1 MRKIIKRTIWT
12 GIILILALIIAG
24 GIAVWVVFTPEK
36 LTPLARSQAS
46 KYLTCETQIGEVE
59 LTFFSTFPRFGIKV
73 NRFALINH
81 PQTVP
86 ADTLVYAEN
95 FVGIVDA
102 LSWWTHNELILTEL
116 QFYDGAVNAR
126 IDSLGKTNFDVM
138 KADTTATTQSTDSSF
153 RFIKLENV
161 KLDRVNV
168 AYNDRALKLE
178 TDIRQLTAQFS
189 GKLLADTID
198 ADVVVSKG
206 NVSLA
211 YEGEHYM
218 RNASVKAK
226 TSLRFIVPK
235 MRLEFAPS
243 EATVNNMNATFSGSI
258 ENQPTQVLFDM
269 SYQGKLLPL
278 PEILAF
284 VPSGYQSYLKGV
296 DANGLITS
304 EGKIKGAYS
313 DSLMPLMDLH
323 IVLQDGTLKYE
334 GFPVPLSQ
342 MNGEIDFYSDMTNDE
357 NSVVN
362 IRSFSAK
369 TSKSSFQTSGKI
381 THFLTDLHCDLNSEG
396 DFELAEFARMIPVSM
411 KTSLKGRVT
420 GKVASQFSMSQ
431 LEKMQLDKTNFSG
444 SVKLTGFDAVYDTIH
459 LQTDDTSIDFALP
472 NPDGSI
478 RGHGFVNALVNAK
491 NLWINTPKSI
501 AAFARNGRLTLEASD
516 IRDTL
521 RIPSA
526 TCTFKLDSLA
536 ARMDTMQFAVQK
548 PVGQFDLKPRKG
560 SSTEP
565 EVNMNFTSGRL
576 LASAGMMNGRM
587 TDARLKAYYLSDK
600 VQPKMKLEY
609 LGNNLHMGM
618 GADSARFAQIDLN
631 ADLLNDQAKKDIF
644 QQWRGTGFVK
654 VDQGFVAMSALKY
667 PLEIPSIQMDFTPE
681 AFNIKESRLK
691 IDQSDFSL
699 SGKLNNVLSYFRND
713 SLLRGNFN
721 FVSSKTD
728 LVQLMQLTS
737 GIGETK
743 PANTQP
749 AAVVDTPTGPYM
761 VPKGMDVQLNVDV
774 ASANYGTGMARDI
787 KGQLR
792 VKDGLLILD
801 DMRFVTP
808 AAKMKLTT
816 MYRTPRKNHLFMGID
831 FHMTDVE
838 IAELLKM
845 IPDVDS
851 IMPMLRSFSGKGEF
865 HMAAETYL
873 DSLYN
878 LKPSTIRGAASIR
891 GTDLVLMDGETFS
904 EIAKTLK
911 FSKKTFNKVDSL
923 AAEFTIFK
931 KEIDIYP
938 FLIVMDKYKGV
949 VAGRHNMDMSF
960 DYHIS
965 VVDSPLPIKLGIDIT
980 GTLDDLKYRLAKCRY
995 AEMYR
1000 PAARGEVQN
1009 KQLELRRLIR
1019 DALTKNITE
1028 TPPQ

>member
-1 MRKIIKRTIWT
+1 
-12 GIILILALIIAG
+12 
-24 GIAVWVVFTPEK
+24 
-36 LTPLARSQAS
+36 
-46 KYLTCETQIGEVE
+46 
-59 LTFFSTFPRFGIKV
+59 
-73 NRFALINH
+73 
-81 PQTVP
+81 
-86 ADTLVYAEN
+86 
-95 FVGIVDA
+95 
-102 LSWWTHNELILTEL
+102 
-116 QFYDGAVNAR
+116 
-126 IDSLGKTNFDVM
+126 
-138 KADTTATTQSTDSSF
+138 
-153 RFIKLENV
+153 
-161 KLDRVNV
+161 
-168 AYNDRALKLE
+168 
-178 TDIRQLTAQFS
+178 
-189 GKLLADTID
+189 
-198 ADVVVSKG
+198 
-206 NVSLA
+206 
-211 YEGEHYM
+211 
-218 RNASVKAK
+218 
-226 TSLRFIVPK
+226 
-235 MRLEFAPS
+235 
-243 EATVNNMNATFSGSI
+243 
-258 ENQPTQVLFDM
+258 
-269 SYQGKLLPL
+269 
-278 PEILAF
+278 
-284 VPSGYQSYLKGV
+284 
-296 DANGLITS
+296 
-304 EGKIKGAYS
+304 
-313 DSLMPLMDLH
+313 
-323 IVLQDGTLKYE
+323 
-334 GFPVPLSQ
+334 
-342 MNGEIDFYSDMTNDE
+342 
-357 NSVVN
+357 
-362 IRSFSAK
+362 
-369 TSKSSFQTSGKI
+369 
-381 THFLTDLHCDLNSEG
+381 
-396 DFELAEFARMIPVSM
+396 
-411 KTSLKGRVT
+411 
-420 GKVASQFSMSQ
+420 MSQ

-459 LQTDDTSIDFALP
+459 LQTDDSSIDFALP
-472 NPDGSI
+472 NPDGAF

-491 NLWINTPKSI
+491 NLRINTPKSI
-501 AAFARNGRLTLEASD
+501 AAFARNGRISLEASD
-516 IRDTL
+516 VRDTL

-526 TCTFKLDSLA
+526 TCTFKLDSLS

-548 PVGQFDLKPRKG
+548 PVGQFELKPRKG
-560 SSTEP
+560 SVTEP
-565 EVNMNFTSGRL
+565 EVNVIFDSGRL
-576 LASAGMMNGRM
+576 LASAGMMKGRM

-609 LGNNLHMGM
+609 LGNNLHLAMGE
-618 GADSARFAQIDLN
+618 DSARFAQIDLN

-654 VDQGFVAMSALKY
+654 VNQGFVAMSALKY

-681 AFNIKESRLK
+681 VFNIKESKLK

-721 FVSSKTD
+721 FVSNKTD

-737 GIGETK
+737 GIGEEK
-743 PANTQP
+743 PAKQQP
-749 AAVVDTPTGPYM
+749 ETVEPSSTGPYM

-774 ASANYGTGMARDI
+774 ASANYGSGTARDI

-816 MYRTPRKNHLFMGID
+816 MYRTPRKNHLYMGLD
-831 FHMTDVE
+831 FHMTEVE

-845 IPDVDS
+845 IPDVDT

-878 LKPSTIRGAASIR
+878 PKPSTIRGAASIR

-923 AAEFTIFK
+923 AAEFTVFK

-1019 DALTKNITE
+1019 DALTKNLTE